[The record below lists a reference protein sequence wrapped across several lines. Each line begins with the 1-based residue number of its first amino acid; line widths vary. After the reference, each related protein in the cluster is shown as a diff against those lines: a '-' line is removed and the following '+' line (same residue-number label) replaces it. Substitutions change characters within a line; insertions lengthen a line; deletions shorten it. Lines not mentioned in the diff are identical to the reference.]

1 MSMRKSLISMTVTA
15 LALVGTAAV
24 AGATEW
30 RFNNGLPETRNEAKQ
45 LDMFA
50 EEVGELSDGSLDIK
64 VFHGGSLNLKDNDV
78 VRWLPGGAVEMGLV
92 WANYLGRDAPALS
105 AVLVQGSVGS
115 SDELLKVLPEIQA
128 IYEQELSEW
137 GIATTGFMALPL
149 LQASIFCREEPVRTL
164 DDLRS
169 KKLRVWSKDQVET
182 FSKLGVPAQII
193 GQNDLY
199 VAMQTGV
206 VDCAVYPALFAHTI
220 SLQEVADYASYL
232 YPIASVPYVLGA
244 DKEAWDSL
252 SDAEK
257 QAVTT
262 AAENVWQRTNEYT
275 QAEENEMA
283 ARAKLGEQ
291 GVELIEE
298 FSAED
303 RAAFL
308 AAASETW
315 KEQAEE
321 AGGKAPE
328 YRERI
333 LAVLGR

>member
-1 MSMRKSLISMTVTA
+1 MR
-15 LALVGTAAV
+15 GTLTTLL
-24 AGATEW
+24 AGALSLGILAGQAAAADW
-30 RFNNGLPETRNEAKQ
+30 KFNNGLPETRNEAKQ
-45 LDMFA
+45 LNTFA
-50 EEVGELSDGSLDIK
+50 EDVTELSDGSLNIK

-78 VRWLPGGAVEMGLV
+78 VRWLPGGAVQMGLV

-115 SDELLKVLPEIQA
+115 SDELLKVLPTIQEI
-128 IYEQELSEW
+128 YKQELDDW
-137 GIATTGFMALPL
+137 GIETAGFMALPL
-149 LQASIFCREEPVRTL
+149 LKASIFCRDEPVRTL
-164 DDLRS
+164 DDLKK

-182 FSKLGVPAQII
+182 FTKLGVPAQIV

-199 VAMQTGV
+199 VALQTGV

-220 SLQEVADYASYL
+220 SLQEVAKYASYL

-252 SDAEK
+252 TDAEK
-257 QAVTT
+257 EAVTT
-262 AAENVWQRTNEYT
+262 AAARVWERTNEYT
-275 QAEENEMA
+275 KAEENEQA
-283 ARAKLGEQ
+283 ARAKLAEQ
-291 GVELIEE
+291 GVEFLDA
-298 FSAED
+298 FSDED

-308 AAASETW
+308 DAASATW
-315 KEQAEE
+315 KEMAEE
-321 AGGKAPE
+321 AGGNAPE